1 MTSDVP
7 AIHVEGISKRYRIG
21 AAPASRSLREAL
33 TSGAASTIRAAL
45 ERARGGASPGDFWAL
60 DDISFEIPAGQSVGL
75 IGHNG
80 SGKSTLLKII
90 SRIVAP
96 TRGHARIH
104 GRVGALLEV
113 GTGFHPELS
122 GRDNVFLNGAILG
135 MSRAEIRRRYDQ
147 IVEFSGVEDFLS
159 VPIKRYS
166 SGMVMRLAFAVAAH
180 LEPDVL
186 IVDEVLAVG
195 DAEFQRKCLGRMDE
209 VARNGCTVLFV
220 SHNLAAVQR
229 LCRRAILLDRGRI
242 ASDGPTAEVVDRYL
256 AETAARAE
264 PDCWT
269 ALASPHT
276 PVPKAAVFT
285 AARYIDPQRPNC
297 HPRSMGPA
305 RFEVRIAATT
315 SMPAMLAADIAD
327 ELGNK
332 LINLDLW
339 KINGSHA
346 DLPRGESVWRF
357 DLEHVYLKP
366 GRYFVTLWLATT
378 TGSTIDYRPMA
389 LRIELASD
397 DPMRAEGDTPNQ
409 EDGLVPC
416 RASIVRVGERE
427 PA

>member
-1 MTSDVP
+1 
-7 AIHVEGISKRYRIG
+7 
-21 AAPASRSLREAL
+21 
-33 TSGAASTIRAAL
+33 
-45 ERARGGASPGDFWAL
+45 
-60 DDISFEIPAGQSVGL
+60 
-75 IGHNG
+75 
-80 SGKSTLLKII
+80 
-90 SRIVAP
+90 
-96 TRGHARIH
+96 
-104 GRVGALLEV
+104 
-113 GTGFHPELS
+113 
-122 GRDNVFLNGAILG
+122 
-135 MSRAEIRRRYDQ
+135 
-147 IVEFSGVEDFLS
+147 
-159 VPIKRYS
+159 
-166 SGMVMRLAFAVAAH
+166 
-180 LEPDVL
+180 
-186 IVDEVLAVG
+186 
-195 DAEFQRKCLGRMDE
+195 MDE

-276 PVPKAAVFT
+276 PEPKVAVFT